1 MTFIFYFFLFFISYF
16 SIFLQSEQEAAALLP
31 EGYSLEEGIYGPIRA
46 AIDAALAAAN
56 GATAVAAV
64 AGVSGVSEGENA
76 GLTSSTSTAEL
87 VNSVNGATEGAS
99 NGNAVSASATVVAS
113 TEVEAGEIPEPH
125 NTNNLTTTTTTV
137 TASVDSSVTPMNYYH
152 HLDTID
158 SMVNNINAAGNSLST
173 ITAFHNTSTAAPVIG
188 EDGEV
193 VVDEAGEKMLMSEIE
208 KFRLR
213 QMQRDK

>member
-1 MTFIFYFFLFFISYF
+1 
-16 SIFLQSEQEAAALLP
+16 LLP
-31 EGYSLEEGIYGPIRA
+31 EGYSLEEGIYGPIRS
-46 AIDAALAAAN
+46 AIDAVLAAAN
-56 GATAVAAV
+56 GTNTVTAVTAGG
-64 AGVSGVSEGENA
+64 GVSRASEGENA

-87 VNSVNGATEGAS
+87 VNSVSSASEGAS
-99 NGNAVSASATVVAS
+99 SGNVVSVGAAATTVVAS
-113 TEVEAGEIPEPH
+113 TAEVEAGEIPEPH
-125 NTNNLTTTTTTV
+125 NTNNLTTTTTATAV
-137 TASVDSSVTPMNYYH
+137 ASVDSSVTPMNYYH